1 VIAKNVP
8 HQMRDAGEEIV
19 ANEEAHEHKVIYQPF
34 NFEFRGYV
42 DGIPGVWDPFSS
54 VGQESNIRRGTME

>member
-1 VIAKNVP
+1 
-8 HQMRDAGEEIV
+8 MRDAGEEIV